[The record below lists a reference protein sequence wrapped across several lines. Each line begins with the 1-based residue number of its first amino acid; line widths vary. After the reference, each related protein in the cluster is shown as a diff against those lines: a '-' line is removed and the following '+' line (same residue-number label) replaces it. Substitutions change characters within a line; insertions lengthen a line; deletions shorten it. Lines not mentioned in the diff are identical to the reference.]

1 MLLGEVWMF
10 FSWTEFEPELVVVVV
25 VMLITLL
32 EGLLLTPG
40 RVTNSFLFCWLFTI
54 KDWCIFNK
62 QQTHTQSRF
71 ASDVFDG
78 VLGPPG
84 LAWHTWRTCPC
95 FSVVPEATHKVSRG
109 PLKGCVLLKK
119 PFKGSRQRHCWKEW
133 KKFSLTRDHWFA
145 ADFFYKKEAE
155 KIELVARPAPWRTG
169 HRYRWLGTTTFGR
182 SWNKKNTN

>member
-133 KKFSLTRDHWFA
+133 KRFSLTRDHWFA
-145 ADFFYKKEAE
+145 DYFFTKRKQKK
-155 KIELVARPAPWRTG
+155 L
-169 HRYRWLGTTTFGR
+169 
-182 SWNKKNTN
+182 S